1 MIQIIV
7 DISELQVG
15 DVLLAPVGTTTPQ
28 HQVERLQVN
37 GVRVVEMLREP
48 TLELAA
54 VRLEATAEQAQLTYT
69 INESRAGS
77 VYPEAAFRPSHN
89 VYTQPAVELAEHS
102 REVVARAGGG
112 YAGIA
117 ALVAEAESRFAYAH
131 PDVRFTDGLDQV
143 PYLSCGTTPGSC
155 IDINTYL
162 MASLHSAGYEAGYF
176 FGYFFPAENNG
187 RARDHHCWV
196 VTRCQGEVIEW
207 DIAHHLK
214 AGLGPTQPGLN
225 PRPGWRVALGH
236 TMGHVYPT
244 ALGEASVRLLAEPH
258 RITAE
263 GHCERVVVGIQ
274 ALDTSRQR
282 A

>member
-1 MIQIIV
+1 MIQLSV

-15 DVLLAPVGTTTPQ
+15 DALLAPVGITTPQ
-28 HQVERLQVN
+28 HQVQSLWAN
-37 GVRVVEMLREP
+37 GVCVVEMLREP
-48 TLELAA
+48 HLELAA
-54 VRLEATAEQAQLTYT
+54 VRLEATAEQAQLTWA
-69 INESRAGS
+69 INEARTGS
-77 VYPEAAFRPSHN
+77 VYPEAAFRPSHSA
-89 VYTQPAVELAEHS
+89 YHQAADELAEYS
-102 REVVARAGGG
+102 REVAARAGGG
-112 YAGIA
+112 RAGIA
-117 ALVAEAESRFAYAH
+117 ALVAEAENRFAYAH
-131 PDVRFTDGLDQV
+131 PDVRFTDGLDQI

-155 IDINTYL
+155 IDINAYL
-162 MASLHSAGYEAGYF
+162 MASLHAAGYEAGYF

-187 RARDHHCWV
+187 WARDHHCWV
-196 VTRCQGEVIEW
+196 VTRCQGEVLEW

-258 RITAE
+258 RITTE
-263 GHCERVVVGIQ
+263 GHCERVPVRIQ